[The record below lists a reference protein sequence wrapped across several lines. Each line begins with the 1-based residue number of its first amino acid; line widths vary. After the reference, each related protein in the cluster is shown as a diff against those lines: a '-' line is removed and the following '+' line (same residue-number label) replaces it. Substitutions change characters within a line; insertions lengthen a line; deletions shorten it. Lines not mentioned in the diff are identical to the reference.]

1 MTIRLRGTRQE
12 VADAV
17 GVLLKVFQVVAI
29 TGPYLDRGAS
39 TLVRMYLEI
48 RL

>member
-1 MTIRLRGTRQE
+1 MTIRLHGTRQE
-12 VADAV
+12 VADAI
-17 GVLLKVFQVVAI
+17 GVLFEVFQVVSV